1 LGAGPLQQ
9 IVALADEDVRRVVR
23 ALSADVQASL
33 ALSRAMLQ
41 AVAAMSPA
49 LNAVAESAVE
59 QELAAAR
66 RQAAPQRVVEL
77 LEETRLRLAEL
88 PEKAAM
94 ASALEHALVAA
105 AASLPDIDDSRQA
118 FG

>member
-1 LGAGPLQQ
+1 MQQ

-23 ALSADVQASL
+23 TLSADVQASL

-59 QELAAAR
+59 QEVAAAR
-66 RQAAPQRVVEL
+66 RQAAPQRVIDL
-77 LEETRLRLAEL
+77 LEETRQRLSEI

-94 ASALEHALVAA
+94 ARSLERALVAA
-105 AASLPDIDDSRQA
+105 AAALPDFDEPA
-118 FG
+118 EAYG